1 MWTSKRSR
9 RPQAGETQADM
20 GVVTLGGDP
29 AGVLLG
35 GERRWL
41 PVYSP
46 GGYSWRP
53 GAGDRVL
60 VVKAGGERESPCIV
74 GAVQQGGDLRPGEVR
89 LDGGE
94 GSLFLGQEALEL
106 KKGGCTLRLEEKAGE
121 LSGGGSS
128 LRAGSRLELNGD
140 IYVNGQT
147 LKSYIKQ
154 LILEVLAELSGG

>member
-106 KKGGCTLRLEEKAGE
+106 KKGGVPFAWRRRRGSCPVAGVAF
-121 LSGGGSS
+121 G
-128 LRAGSRLELNGD
+128 RAAAWS
-140 IYVNGQT
+140 
-147 LKSYIKQ
+147 
-154 LILEVLAELSGG
+154 